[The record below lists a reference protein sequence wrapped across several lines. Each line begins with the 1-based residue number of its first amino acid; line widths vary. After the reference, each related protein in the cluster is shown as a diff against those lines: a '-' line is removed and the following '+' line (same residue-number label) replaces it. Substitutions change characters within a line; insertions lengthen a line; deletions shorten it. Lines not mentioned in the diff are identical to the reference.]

1 MNSDIIMY
9 DELNIYNINS
19 IFNFITKNYIQI
31 FLLILVFII
40 IYIVDHISNIN
51 AVIFGLPSPIP
62 NASQQQ
68 MQAKN
73 QQPQKQKTQKL
84 QKQEKLFKNKNIK
97 K

>member
-1 MNSDIIMY
+1 MY

-68 MQAKN
+68 QQMQTKN

-84 QKQEKLFKNKNIK
+84 QKIQKQEKLFKNKNIK